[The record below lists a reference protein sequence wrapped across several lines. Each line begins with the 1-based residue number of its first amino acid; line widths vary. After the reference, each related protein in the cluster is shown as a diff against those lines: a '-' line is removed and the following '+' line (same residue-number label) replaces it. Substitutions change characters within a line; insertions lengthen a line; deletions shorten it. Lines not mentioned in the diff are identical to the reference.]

1 MGNKKSYIFIYLFV
15 YLFKKEKERDILINL
30 IKFNW
35 VISFNFNFSDGY
47 ELGADSDLDDATKPL
62 TRAELQNRLLE
73 GVKKKEIEA
82 SKEGFGQYDLE
93 KAKEKAAHNQSKK
106 SKK

>member
-1 MGNKKSYIFIYLFV
+1 MHFIF
-15 YLFKKEKERDILINL
+15 
-30 IKFNW
+30 
-35 VISFNFNFSDGY
+35 FSDGY

-82 SKEGFGQYDLE
+82 SKEGFSQYDLE
-93 KAKEKAAHNQSKK
+93 KVKEKAAQSKK

>member
-1 MGNKKSYIFIYLFV
+1 MFIKLFI
-15 YLFKKEKERDILINL
+15 YLFKKENNIFNQI
-30 IKFNW
+30 FFSNW
-35 VISFNFNFSDGY
+35 VITFNYYFSDGY

-82 SKEGFGQYDLE
+82 SKEGFGQFDLE